1 MILQNNKDLINKL
14 NNIEKKVLIL
24 FEQKNNTNN
33 TINNTL
39 DNYLNNN
46 INSNSLNQINSVNN
60 ITSSLSS
67 YNMNNSKTNNNSS
80 YKNRLSYMNKLLLP
94 NLDINNNNYKVYL
107 IFELDET
114 LVHYMEEKDNC
125 YVKVRCG
132 VEDCFNK
139 IYDFC
144 EISVV
149 STSSKEYTDIIVDN
163 LNKKKNLIQNRIYKE
178 LFEEDEI
185 LDLSLINRDMN
196 KCIFICHSEEFLNA
210 PKKYFAIK

>member
-1 MILQNNKDLINKL
+1 
-14 NNIEKKVLIL
+14 
-24 FEQKNNTNN
+24 
-33 TINNTL
+33 
-39 DNYLNNN
+39 
-46 INSNSLNQINSVNN
+46 
-60 ITSSLSS
+60 
-67 YNMNNSKTNNNSS
+67 MNNSKTNNNSS

-94 NLDINNNNYKVYL
+94 NLDINNNNYKLFL

-114 LVHYMEEKDNC
+114 LVHYIEEKDNC

-132 VEDCFNK
+132 VEDCFNT

-163 LNKKKNLIQNRIYKE
+163 LNKKKNVIQNRIYKE

-196 KCIFICHSEEFLNA
+196 KCIFICHNKEFLNA
-210 PKKYFAIK
+210 PKNNILQLTEFTGEENDREIIFLCKELMRIKDSDINDVTQIIPEISNNVRI